1 MSKFLPK
8 DFDATATV
16 AMLSGRG
23 EYPAIQAKNALQANT
38 KLRLIGI
45 EDEVAQELSALFT
58 DEQKAFVKV
67 GQLGKALKTAK
78 HFGAKYIIFNGQ
90 IPPKRLF
97 GGLSPDLKAFLILA
111 SLKKRNAETIFGAIA
126 NEFEKIGVSVLDAR
140 TFLDDH
146 LAHEGMMTNGNI
158 KSAETDYIN
167 HGIEVAKEIA
177 RLDVGQGLV
186 VRKGTVLAVEG
197 FDGTDKMLRRCADF
211 DTKGKIFVKTVKPN
225 QDYRFDVP
233 AFGMRTL
240 ESLQIGGIDTVA
252 LEAGKTM
259 IINKP
264 LVIREANRL
273 GIRIY
278 GYPAK

>member
-1 MSKFLPK
+1 MSKFLP
-8 DFDATATV
+8 DNFDSNSIV
-16 AMLSGRG
+16 VMLAGRG
-23 EYPAIQAKNALQANT
+23 EYPIIVAKKALEEKIN
-38 KLRLIGI
+38 LRLIAI
-45 EDEVAQELSALFT
+45 EDESEQELIDLFSEEHRC
-58 DEQKAFVKV
+58 DVKV
-67 GQLGKALKTAK
+67 GQLGKALKLAK
-78 HFGAKYIIFNGQ
+78 NFGARHMIFSGQ

-97 GGLSPDLKAFLILA
+97 KGLHPDLKAFLILA
-111 SLKKRNAETIFGAIA
+111 SLKKRNAETIFGALA
-126 NEFEKIGVSVLDAR
+126 EEFAKIGAPCLDAR
-140 TFLDDH
+140 VFLDEH
-146 LAHEGMMTNGNI
+146 LASEGMMTSGSI
-158 KSAETDYIN
+158 KPAEQEYIS

-211 DTKGKIFVKTVKPN
+211 ETKGKIFIKTVKPR

-252 LEAGKTM
+252 LEANSTV
-259 IINKP
+259 IVNKP
-264 LVIREANRL
+264 KVLAEANRL

-278 GYPAK
+278 GYLS